1 MTQPSSPPLLTSGEV
16 PLSGGLLWVAA
27 LVLAAANFIAVLN
40 LTLANVSV
48 PSIAGSLGATT
59 SQGIWVITSFA
70 VGEAITVPLTG
81 WLAARFG
88 SVRVF
93 VSSLLLFTLFS
104 ALSGMSMSLGT
115 LVVARIFQGFAAG
128 PLMPLSQTLLLRIFP
143 REKAPVA
150 IAIWSMT
157 TTIAPVL
164 GPILGGYLCDE
175 YSW

>member
-1 MTQPSSPPLLTSGEV
+1 MTQASQPQLLSSGEV
-16 PLSGGLLWVAA
+16 PLSGGMLWVAA
-27 LVLAAANFIAVLN
+27 MVLAAANFIAVLN

-81 WLAARFG
+81 WLAGRFG

-104 ALSGMSMSLGT
+104 ALSGVSTTLGL
-115 LVVARIFQGFAAG
+115 LVVARIFSGLCRRAADAAVAN
-128 PLMPLSQTLLLRIFP
+128 PAAAYFP
-143 REKAPVA
+143 ARKKRRWP
-150 IAIWSMT
+150 S
-157 TTIAPVL
+157 PS
-164 GPILGGYLCDE
+164 GR
-175 YSW
+175 